1 VKCKEIITSMRD
13 VRAYPC
19 LSYSETIDIL
29 YSKNVFNFDSL
40 ESFVSFSCDVLPR
53 RLDRV
58 RRIQLDFRFNLS
70 VLYTEATPRTNWLR
84 WERIWLIIASML
96 ALEEVRMRFSWPEM
110 SKSSGE
116 DLRIME
122 PMQLVTGL
130 KLFEVT
136 MPSLRNIN
144 IKDRDGMPFRIVT
157 KGTQELTSS
166 AF

>member
-1 VKCKEIITSMRD
+1 
-13 VRAYPC
+13 
-19 LSYSETIDIL
+19 
-29 YSKNVFNFDSL
+29 
-40 ESFVSFSCDVLPR
+40 
-53 RLDRV
+53 
-58 RRIQLDFRFNLS
+58 
-70 VLYTEATPRTNWLR
+70 
-84 WERIWLIIASML
+84 
-96 ALEEVRMRFSWPEM
+96 MRFSWPEM
-110 SKSSGE
+110 SKSVGE
-116 DLRIME
+116 ELRILE